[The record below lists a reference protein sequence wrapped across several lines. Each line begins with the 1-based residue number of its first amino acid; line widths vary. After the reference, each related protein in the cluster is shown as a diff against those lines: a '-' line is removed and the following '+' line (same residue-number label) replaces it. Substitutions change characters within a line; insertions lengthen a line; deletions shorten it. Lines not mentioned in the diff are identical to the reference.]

1 MNWLWIDYELY
12 DWNYCSNMK
21 KYELVWNSILQQ
33 ADYMKMY
40 ELTEYC
46 LVFIY
51 LGRRPRAPRLIR
63 GFNHTPGV
71 STKCPL
77 ELPLG

>member
-12 DWNYCSNMK
+12 DWNYSSNMK

-40 ELTEYC
+40 ELSEYC

-51 LGRRPRAPRLIR
+51 LGRRPRAPRLIQ
-63 GFNHTPGV
+63 GTLITLWG
-71 STKCPL
+71 
-77 ELPLG
+77 